1 MEVVPMNAIPLARRM
16 AAHSTLT
23 GFVLLMLSTAPF
35 AEPGPIKPPAD
46 RVPAVWLGPQALDP
60 AEAGI
65 GRQIPDL
72 AVRAID
78 GSSHSLHLANG
89 RRGTV
94 VVVRDP
100 GCPVSRSYGPRISR
114 MARHY
119 AEAGFGFVFIYP
131 SETLNSEQRRKD
143 QQTLGVPGIFV
154 DKGSYAVADELGVK
168 STGDVFVLDNE
179 YRVRYR
185 GAVDDQYGLGYTRD
199 LPTRHY
205 LRNALDAL
213 KEGRKIATPAT
224 AAPGCYIDADPA
236 KNQLTWPLAAGQM
249 LSRLVAPHTRLWSNI

>member
-1 MEVVPMNAIPLARRM
+1 MNAMPLVRRV

-23 GFVLLMLSTAPF
+23 ASLFLVLSTAPL
-35 AEPGPIKPPAD
+35 AQPGPITPPTD

-60 AEAGI
+60 AEAGV
-65 GRQIPDL
+65 GRQVPDL

-100 GCPVSRSYGPRISR
+100 ECPVSRSYGPRISS

-143 QQTLGVPGIFV
+143 RKTLGVPGIFV
-154 DKGSYAVADELGVK
+154 DKGSYAVADALGVK
-168 STGDVFVLDNE
+168 STGDVFVLDANF
-179 YRVRYR
+179 RIRYR

-199 LPTRHY
+199 IPTRHY

-213 KEGRKIATPAT
+213 KEGRRITTPAT

-236 KNQLTWPLAAGQM
+236 KDHLIWPLPAGQM
-249 LSRLVAPHTRLWSNI
+249 LSSLIVPYAQQRRGIA